1 MSQDSLAAGNS
12 ATASLLSANGG
23 ALTIIAGT
31 DASHAGTGRGNV
43 TSEGADLLA
52 RQTVR
57 IEGNAVSL
65 LASDSRSQFDSV
77 TKSKS
82 ITVGAALA
90 GTVGS
95 LITRAYDMAEASRQ
109 GTGNRRLGNALA
121 LKAGYDGWKAYDN
134 LGKALAVEADGAAA
148 ADGAKGNGSAF
159 GVSVSVGV
167 SKMKSTTHEASHSQR
182 GTSIQAEHINITA
195 RDTDITAVGAKLQA
209 DGDITLD
216 AQRNIDLLAAVN
228 TEAIRNRSKGSSASL
243 GVTVGIGQQ
252 TGITFVVLF
261 TIFNG
266 LLR

>member
-1 MSQDSLAAGNS
+1 MSQDSTASGNQ

-23 ALTIIAGT
+23 DLTIIAGA

-77 TKSKS
+77 TKTKS
-82 ITVGAALA
+82 VTVGAALA

-109 GTGNRRLGNALA
+109 GTGNRCLDNALA

-148 ADGAKGNGSAF
+148 ADGD
-159 GVSVSVGV
+159 
-167 SKMKSTTHEASHSQR
+167 STPNASDHPTPCPATAPVVR
-182 GTSIQAEHINITA
+182 RTSRCVRCGGRRMPA
-195 RDTDITAVGAKLQA
+195 RRV
-209 DGDITLD
+209 
-216 AQRNIDLLAAVN
+216 
-228 TEAIRNRSKGSSASL
+228 
-243 GVTVGIGQQ
+243 
-252 TGITFVVLF
+252 
-261 TIFNG
+261 
-266 LLR
+266 

>member
-1 MSQDSLAAGNS
+1 MNTSAHTLIYNPLRCCLIPVPEPARSQGKHKRKRGSRLAG
-12 ATASLLSANGG
+12 ATATDPTFASYRNWLSSDY
-23 ALTIIAGT
+23 IAAFPAHAVAH
-31 DASHAGTGRGNV
+31 AS
-43 TSEGADLLA
+43 
-52 RQTVR
+52 
-57 IEGNAVSL
+57 
-65 LASDSRSQFDSV
+65 
-77 TKSKS
+77 
-82 ITVGAALA
+82 
-90 GTVGS
+90 
-95 LITRAYDMAEASRQ
+95 
-109 GTGNRRLGNALA
+109 
-121 LKAGYDGWKAYDN
+121 
-134 LGKALAVEADGAAA
+134 
-148 ADGAKGNGSAF
+148 GNGSAF

-167 SKMKSTTHEASHSQR
+167 SKMKSSTHEASHSQR
-182 GTSIQAEHINITA
+182 GTSIQADNITVVA

>member
-1 MSQDSLAAGNS
+1 
-12 ATASLLSANGG
+12 
-23 ALTIIAGT
+23 
-31 DASHAGTGRGNV
+31 
-43 TSEGADLLA
+43 
-52 RQTVR
+52 
-57 IEGNAVSL
+57 
-65 LASDSRSQFDSV
+65 
-77 TKSKS
+77 
-82 ITVGAALA
+82 GAALA

-109 GTGNRRLGNALA
+109 GTGNRRLDNALA

-148 ADGAKGNGSAF
+148 ANGAKGNGSAF

-182 GTSIQAEHINITA
+182 GTSIQADNITVVA
-195 RDTDITAVGAKLQA
+195 RETDITAVGAKLQA

-216 AQRNIDLLAAVN
+216 AQRNINLLAAVN
-228 TEAIRNRSKGSSASL
+228 TEEVRKRSKGSNTSP